1 MKKRESIIC
10 KLRHSHQ
17 CSRTGLQV
25 ELACFS
31 TNIPVLKSTEVKW
44 TAKLGRQDGRGPR
57 VLLRCL
63 LKMST
68 DGNFPISS
76 PVWIMHR
83 FTIKYHPRKIP
94 KGDIHKFQSFA
105 S

>member
-10 KLRHSHQ
+10 KLGHSHQ
-17 CSRTGLQV
+17 CSSPGLQV
-25 ELACFS
+25 ELAYFS
-31 TNIPVLKSTEVKW
+31 TNIPVLKSTEVNW
-44 TAKLGRQDGRGPR
+44 PAKLGRQDARGPWVR
-57 VLLRCL
+57 LL

-76 PVWIMHR
+76 PVWTVHR
-83 FTIKYHPRKIP
+83 FTIKYHPRKVC
-94 KGDIHKFQSFA
+94 KGDIRKFQSFA